1 MKKDDYGFYGKGL
14 DGYVHYRQ
22 GMQEAARNA
31 PNASG
36 GRRPVSAEQKTTEP
50 APKSDES
57 GQISKWILQHPLHTA
72 CMISWFIALTCVI
85 IESLGEPSIQFMA
98 ATAVICVVALIF
110 LGIEVINFII
120 WFFKTAEYQKT
131 SRQHGFRLVF
141 SLLLY
146 LRETRISIPP
156 TGLRH
161 FSAGFRSN
169 TAPDCPCRYARS
181 CSARP
186 RCRRSSGLRYAA

>member
-36 GRRPVSAEQKTTEP
+36 GRRPVSVEQKTTEP

-72 CMISWFIALTCVI
+72 CMISWI
-85 IESLGEPSIQFMA
+85 IESLGEPSIQFMTA
-98 ATAVICVVALIF
+98 AAVICVVALIF

-120 WFFKTAEYQKT
+120 WLFK
-131 SRQHGFRLVF
+131 
-141 SLLLY
+141 
-146 LRETRISIPP
+146 
-156 TGLRH
+156 
-161 FSAGFRSN
+161 N
-169 TAPDCPCRYARS
+169 C
-181 CSARP
+181 
-186 RCRRSSGLRYAA
+186 

>member
-1 MKKDDYGFYGKGL
+1 MKNDDYGFYGKGL

-72 CMISWFIALTCVI
+72 CMISLFIALTCVI

-110 LGIEVINFII
+110 LGIEGINLSSGFS
-120 WFFKTAEYQKT
+120 KTAEHQKT
-131 SRQHGFRLVF
+131 SRQHDFRLVF

-146 LRETRISIPP
+146 LRETRISVS
-156 TGLRH
+156 L
-161 FSAGFRSN
+161 
-169 TAPDCPCRYARS
+169 
-181 CSARP
+181 
-186 RCRRSSGLRYAA
+186 

>member
-1 MKKDDYGFYGKGL
+1 MKNDDYGFYGKGL

-22 GMQEAARNA
+22 GMQEAAHNA

-72 CMISWFIALTCVI
+72 CMISLFIALTCVV

-120 WFFKTAEYQKT
+120 WLFK
-131 SRQHGFRLVF
+131 
-141 SLLLY
+141 
-146 LRETRISIPP
+146 
-156 TGLRH
+156 
-161 FSAGFRSN
+161 N
-169 TAPDCPCRYARS
+169 C
-181 CSARP
+181 
-186 RCRRSSGLRYAA
+186 

>member
-31 PNASG
+31 LNASG
-36 GRRPVSAEQKTTEP
+36 GAACLRRAKTTEP

-85 IESLGEPSIQFMA
+85 IESLGEPSIQFMTA
-98 ATAVICVVALIF
+98 AAVICVVALIF
-110 LGIEVINFII
+110 LGIEIINFII
-120 WFFKTAEYQKT
+120 WFFK
-131 SRQHGFRLVF
+131 
-141 SLLLY
+141 
-146 LRETRISIPP
+146 
-156 TGLRH
+156 
-161 FSAGFRSN
+161 N
-169 TAPDCPCRYARS
+169 C
-181 CSARP
+181 
-186 RCRRSSGLRYAA
+186 

>member
-1 MKKDDYGFYGKGL
+1 MKNDDYGFYGKGL

-72 CMISWFIALTCVI
+72 VSYTHLMSQLRD
-85 IESLGEPSIQFMA
+85 
-98 ATAVICVVALIF
+98 IF
-110 LGIEVINFII
+110 L
-120 WFFKTAEYQKT
+120 AE
-131 SRQHGFRLVF
+131 FV
-141 SLLLY
+141 
-146 LRETRISIPP
+146 
-156 TGLRH
+156 
-161 FSAGFRSN
+161 ADN
-169 TAPDCPCRYARS
+169 
-181 CSARP
+181 
-186 RCRRSSGLRYAA
+186 RCNAH